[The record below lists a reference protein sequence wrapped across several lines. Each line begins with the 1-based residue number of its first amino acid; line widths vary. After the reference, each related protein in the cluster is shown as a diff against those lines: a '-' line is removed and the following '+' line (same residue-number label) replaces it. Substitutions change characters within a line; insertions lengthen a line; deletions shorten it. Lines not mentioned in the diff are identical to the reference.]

1 MGNFSRTLR
10 RTDYKLCMVF
20 LAVITGF
27 SMLSCGVSNG
37 GGISGN
43 GNTPVNFPP
52 PASSVEGMS
61 VGWNLG
67 NSLDAVRSW
76 DTKVAEET
84 AWGNPVVTQALLN
97 GVRAQGF
104 DIVRIPVTWNGHIGS
119 APDYKVSSTRL
130 KRVAEVVGYAR
141 NAGLNVIINMHHDDS
156 FDFGWLKIGDAVADS
171 SKKAQITDKYGKVWT
186 QIAEYFKDYGDFL
199 IFESMNEVQDG
210 GWGWSDDFRANP
222 KAQIDIINEWNQLFT
237 DNVRATGGN
246 NANRY
251 LMYPSYSSN
260 FEAIL
265 PDGNYKDGAGEV
277 GKYFKLPDDSASG
290 RQIVT
295 FHYYEPFGFAH
306 PVDGKVTTEY
316 WGTQTQKDE
325 VDKLFARFKKA
336 FVDKNIPVVIGEMGP
351 VNLQTTDT
359 GKANRLAYISYV
371 YGKAKENGLIPVY
384 WDDGGDFGMMSRSA
398 NQPKNEHSAA
408 SFQAMVKAA
417 GK

>member
-1 MGNFSRTLR
+1 LLLILPLVTKRLIRAVMTRGPILPKRCPKKTAIQYF
-10 RTDYKLCMVF
+10 TDEG
-20 LAVITGF
+20 IT
-27 SMLSCGVSNG
+27 
-37 GGISGN
+37 
-43 GNTPVNFPP
+43 T
-52 PASSVEGMS
+52 
-61 VGWNLG
+61 GWNLG
-67 NSLDAVRSW
+67 NTLDAVNHWSY
-76 DTKVAEET
+76 KSPVAEEGCWYNIPK
-84 AWGNPVVTQALLN
+84 ANQAIFN
-97 GVRAQGF
+97 GVKEQGF
-104 DIVRIPVTWNGHIGS
+104 NIVRIPCTWTGLIGP
-119 APDYKVSSTRL
+119 APDYKLSKVRL
-130 KRVAEVVGYAR
+130 QRVAEVAGYAR
-141 NAGLNVIINMHHDDS
+141 KAGLKAIINLHHDDNED
-156 FDFGWLKIGDAVADS
+156 FDGWLMLGDAAADQN
-171 SKKAQITDKYGKVWT
+171 KRTQITVKFEKVWA